1 MGNCVKI
8 NRISAK
14 HGKIYIS
21 VCKDANT
28 YLAEESEVLTALYGE
43 VKDWDRVYSKL
54 IREVVAGRVQLIGR
68 HGRVGYVRG
77 VIESL
82 DDTSIEELK
91 QEDAEVRGRLSDAEI
106 GARIATVE
114 EAIRP
119 SLKPWVIEMRDGE
132 VLAGVYIFKIGD
144 DDHLTPYSTSEVP
157 IGPKFFLSKDQAMQY
172 LEVLK
177 AKCPLW
183 TGYNFQLRQRANS
196 KDFEGVA
203 KIGRFCTTNG
213 IEFVHVKTVKD
224 SNGCRVKNYGFPTKR
239 WYRLEAQ
246 QNSATQTTYR
256 LICSGKIDTE
266 ATNQLQIIERL
277 RRLFKIEDGEGDTK
291 NANI

>member
-1 MGNCVKI
+1 MDRIKI
-8 NRISAK
+8 NRVSQK

-21 VCKDANT
+21 VCKNGNSYRAG
-28 YLAEESEVLTALYGE
+28 ESEVLSAIYGE
-43 VKDWDRVYSKL
+43 NRDWDGVYSKI
-54 IREVVAGRVQLIGR
+54 IREVVLGRVQLIGR
-68 HGRVGYVRG
+68 HGRVGYIRG

-82 DDTSIEELK
+82 DDTSIEELRR
-91 QEDAEVRGRLSDAEI
+91 EDEEVNRVSDAEI

-114 EAIRP
+114 EALRP
-119 SLKPWVIEMRDGE
+119 SLKPWVIEMRGGE

-144 DDHLTPYSTSEVP
+144 AEQLTPYSTTEVP
-157 IGPKFFLSKDQAMQY
+157 IGPKFFLSKDQASQY
-172 LEVLK
+172 LEALK

-183 TGYNFQLRQRANS
+183 AGYNFQLRQRANS

-203 KIGRFCTTNG
+203 KIGRFCTTHG
-213 IEFVHVKTVKD
+213 IEFAHVKTIKD
-224 SNGCRVKNYGFPTKR
+224 SDGCRVKHYNFPTKR

-277 RRLFKIEDGEGDTK
+277 RMLFRIEDEKGD
-291 NANI
+291 A